1 MRGGAQI
8 WLADCGKRLS
18 EVGHQITFILPEAR
32 ELDEVEKLETRSQA
46 PASHI
51 EILGHLEPCAS
62 CEIDR
67 NNQFE
72 CMLSTSIRDRTP

>member
-32 ELDEVEKLETRSQA
+32 ELR
-46 PASHI
+46 
-51 EILGHLEPCAS
+51 
-62 CEIDR
+62 
-67 NNQFE
+67 
-72 CMLSTSIRDRTP
+72 